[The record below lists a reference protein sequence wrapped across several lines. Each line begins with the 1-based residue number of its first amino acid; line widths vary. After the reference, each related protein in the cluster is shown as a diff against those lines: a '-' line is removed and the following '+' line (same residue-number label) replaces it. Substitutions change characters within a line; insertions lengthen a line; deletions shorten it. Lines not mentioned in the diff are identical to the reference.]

1 MVKGG
6 INIDTK
12 SLMFKLQKALKTK
25 GMIICINTNQ
35 FYSKEQNRFITMYI
49 VKQNKD
55 LLIKTASQIQVV
67 RTLQQ
72 IWEEVKDND

>member
-1 MVKGG
+1 MKGG

-25 GMIICINTNQ
+25 GKIICINTNQ

>member
-1 MVKGG
+1 MKGG
-6 INIDTK
+6 VNIDTK
-12 SLMFKLQKALKTK
+12 SLIFKLQKALKTK
-25 GMIICINTNQ
+25 GKIICINTNQ

>member
-1 MVKGG
+1 MKGG

-25 GMIICINTNQ
+25 GKIICINTNQ

-72 IWEEVKDND
+72 IWEEVKDSD

>member
-1 MVKGG
+1 
-6 INIDTK
+6 
-12 SLMFKLQKALKTK
+12 MFKLQKALKTK
-25 GMIICINTNQ
+25 GKIICINTNQ

>member
-1 MVKGG
+1 MKGG
-6 INIDTK
+6 VNIDTK

-25 GMIICINTNQ
+25 GKIICINTNQ

-67 RTLQQ
+67 RTLQR
-72 IWEEVKDND
+72 IWEEVKNND

>member
-1 MVKGG
+1 MKGG

-25 GMIICINTNQ
+25 GIIICINTNQ

>member
-1 MVKGG
+1 MKGVV
-6 INIDTK
+6 NLDSK

-25 GMIICINTNQ
+25 GIIICINTNQ

>member
-1 MVKGG
+1 MKGG
-6 INIDTK
+6 VNIDTK

-25 GMIICINTNQ
+25 GIIICINTNQ

-67 RTLQQ
+67 RKLQQ

>member
-1 MVKGG
+1 MKGG

-25 GMIICINTNQ
+25 GIIICINTNQ

-72 IWEEVKDND
+72 IWEEVKNND

>member
-1 MVKGG
+1 MKGG
-6 INIDTK
+6 VNIDTK

-25 GMIICINTNQ
+25 GIIICINTNQ

-72 IWEEVKDND
+72 IWEEVKNND

>member
-1 MVKGG
+1 MKGG
-6 INIDTK
+6 VNIDTK

-25 GMIICINTNQ
+25 GIIICINTNQ

>member
-1 MVKGG
+1 MKGG
-6 INIDTK
+6 VNIDTK

-25 GMIICINTNQ
+25 GKIICINTNQ

-67 RTLQQ
+67 RTLQR

>member
-1 MVKGG
+1 MKGG
-6 INIDTK
+6 VNIDTK
-12 SLMFKLQKALKTK
+12 SLMFKLQKALKAK
-25 GMIICINTNQ
+25 GKIICINTNQ

>member
-1 MVKGG
+1 MKGG
-6 INIDTK
+6 VNIDTK

-25 GMIICINTNQ
+25 GIIICINTNQ
-35 FYSKEQNRFITMYI
+35 FHSKEQNRFITMYI

-67 RTLQQ
+67 RTLQR
-72 IWEEVKDND
+72 IWEEVKNND

>member
-1 MVKGG
+1 MKGG
-6 INIDTK
+6 VNIDTK

-25 GMIICINTNQ
+25 GVIICINTNQ

-55 LLIKTASQIQVV
+55 LLIKTASQIKVV
-67 RTLQQ
+67 RTLQG

>member
-1 MVKGG
+1 MKGG
-6 INIDTK
+6 VNIDTK

-25 GMIICINTNQ
+25 GKIICINTNQ

>member
-1 MVKGG
+1 MKGG

-25 GMIICINTNQ
+25 GKIICINTNQ
-35 FYSKEQNRFITMYI
+35 FYSKEQNRFINMYI

-72 IWEEVKDND
+72 IWEEVKDSD

>member
-1 MVKGG
+1 MQGG

-25 GMIICINTNQ
+25 GIIICINTNQ